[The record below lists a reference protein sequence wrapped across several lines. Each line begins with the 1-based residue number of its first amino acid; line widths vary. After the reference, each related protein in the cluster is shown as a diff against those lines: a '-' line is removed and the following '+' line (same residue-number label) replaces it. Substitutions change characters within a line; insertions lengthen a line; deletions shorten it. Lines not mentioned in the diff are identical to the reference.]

1 MRALVVTLDRLP
13 VHFLGCYGNRWIE
26 TPHFDSLAA
35 HGVVFDQHLAENVD
49 PAAARHAWS
58 TGCYTFRRTPAEQQS
73 LPDLDA
79 LLTGRGV
86 IVRHVW
92 EEGARREHGATRGEP
107 GNANLPETEPAGS
120 DGLDAD
126 PADTSAARLVDE
138 ALAALEDLPRAP
150 DQSWLLWVHARG
162 VPVPWLAPREFARR
176 YLDLLEDEEDDDE
189 PGFDAEEDDEE
200 EYGDDYAEDEADDY
214 DELDD
219 LDAEYEEED
228 EQDFDEEDLAD
239 DDPRGEDEARSFDDQ
254 DDEDDAAESSGEPF
268 RFLEFSD
275 DEFDAFLAGRAS
287 LPREPAAR
295 KALSEV
301 DRRVMRALYGGYVS
315 YLDQVLGGLLRAVAS
330 QVPQEDLLL
339 IVTAGRGEELDGI
352 SALPGDAARLAE
364 EVVHAP
370 LLILMPRPSEDVGSR
385 RQALVQTVD
394 LAPTLADW
402 FGIDPADTGFEGAS
416 LLPLVRDERAQ
427 LRETAFAGDGAR
439 ARGLRTE
446 QAYLVRVRSQSAHQ
460 HDDEAPFHLFLKPE
474 DVWDVH
480 NVADQSPDFVDAL
493 AARLDEFAGG
503 QETPGTEP
511 G

>member
-26 TPHFDSLAA
+26 TPHFDSLGAQ
-35 HGVVFDQHLAENVD
+35 GVVFDQHLAENVD

-58 TGCYTFRRTPAEQQS
+58 TGCYTFRRTAAEQLS

-92 EEGARREHGATRGEP
+92 EEGARREMDTAGREGA
-107 GNANLPETEPAGS
+107 NANSPETEQGGS
-120 DGLDAD
+120 TGLNAD
-126 PADTSAARLVDE
+126 PADTSAARLVEE
-138 ALAALEDLPRAP
+138 AMAAIEELPRAQE
-150 DQSWLLWVHARG
+150 QSWLLWVHARG
-162 VPVPWLAPREFARR
+162 VPVPWLAPREFTRR
-176 YLDLLEDEEDDDE
+176 YLDLLEDEDEDDE
-189 PGFDAEEDDEE
+189 PGFDGDEADED
-200 EYGDDYAEDEADDY
+200 YGGDDY
-214 DELDD
+214 
-219 LDAEYEEED
+219 AEYEEED
-228 EQDFDEEDLAD
+228 YDDELDELDAEYGDEDEEAFDEEDFPED
-239 DDPRGEDEARSFDDQ
+239 DLDEEDEAFSV
-254 DDEDDAAESSGEPF
+254 DDEDDDDELETSGEPF

-287 LPREPAAR
+287 FPREPAAR
-295 KALSEV
+295 EALSEV
-301 DRRVMRALYGGYVS
+301 DRRVMRALYGGYVT
-315 YLDQVLGGLLRAVAS
+315 YLDYVLGGLLRSVAS
-330 QVPQEDLLL
+330 QVPREDLLL
-339 IVTAGRGEELDGI
+339 IVTAARGEELDGI
-352 SALPGDAARLAE
+352 SALAGDAARLAE

-370 LLILMPRPSEDVGSR
+370 LILRAPKPTQDVGSR

-402 FGIDPADTGFEGAS
+402 FGIDPAEAGFEGES
-416 LLPLVRDERAQ
+416 LLPLARDERAQ
-427 LRETAFAGDGAR
+427 IRETAFMGDGPR

-446 QAYLVRVRSQSAHQ
+446 QAYLVRTPSHSAEQ
-460 HDDEAPFHLFLKPE
+460 HDDEKPLHLFLKPE

-480 NVADQSPDFVDAL
+480 NVADQSPDFVESL

-503 QETPGTEP
+503 QEIPGTKP